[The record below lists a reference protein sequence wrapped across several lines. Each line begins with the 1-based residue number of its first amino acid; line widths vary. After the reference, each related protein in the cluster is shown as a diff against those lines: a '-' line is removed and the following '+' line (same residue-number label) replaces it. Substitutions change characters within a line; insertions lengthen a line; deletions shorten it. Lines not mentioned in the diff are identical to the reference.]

1 MAKALQSSESES
13 EDEERQSEN
22 ENVNNVNNGGM
33 RFEMLGANSKD
44 PEYKFENNFGLNKKQ
59 TQNMMIKMRESMD
72 KNGRGE
78 IAKCDVQK

>member
-13 EDEERQSEN
+13 ENEESQSEN
-22 ENVNNVNNGGM
+22 ENVNNGGM